1 MKQIHS
7 QAMMNHHYK
16 MGASDKYTL
25 GYFSF
30 YNLPN
35 GRVGIL
41 NCQDLHTNQLAQVT
55 LGIFDSINPCFLMV
69 ITGFGTNIKIMI
81 VQWGVWS
88 LIWAWD

>member
-1 MKQIHS
+1 MKQTDS

-81 VQWGVWS
+81 VQ
-88 LIWAWD
+88 

>member
-55 LGIFDSINPCFLMV
+55 LGIFDSINTCFLMV

-81 VQWGVWS
+81 VQ
-88 LIWAWD
+88 